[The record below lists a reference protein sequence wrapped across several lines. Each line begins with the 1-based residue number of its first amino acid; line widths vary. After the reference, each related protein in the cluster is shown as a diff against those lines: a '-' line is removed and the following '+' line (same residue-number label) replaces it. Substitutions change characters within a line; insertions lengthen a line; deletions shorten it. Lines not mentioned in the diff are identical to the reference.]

1 MQNFSYIF
9 LLIQLL
15 ACLAAIYKWKSIRK
29 TPLWIFL
36 PFLIYSFLNEVTTT
50 AFYSFTS
57 INFRYLYNIYC
68 IVSFF
73 VYLYW
78 FDRILK
84 LKLWKWIVTLVFLG
98 AVVYDV
104 ITSDSLKQLIKT
116 ALLVQAIILLIFS
129 VIYFVRLLNK
139 EEVVHYQLIPEFWII
154 LGLLVFHIAFVPL
167 FLLTGLGYNIQKAYT
182 IAINILNYIL
192 YSSYILGF
200 YVAGKR

>member
-1 MQNFSYIF
+1 M
-9 LLIQLL
+9 IQLL

-50 AFYSFTS
+50 ALYSFTS

-167 FLLTGLGYNIQKAYT
+167 FLLTGLGYNIQKAYS

>member
-50 AFYSFTS
+50 ALYSFTS

-154 LGLLVFHIAFVPL
+154 LGLDRKSVV
-167 FLLTGLGYNIQKAYT
+167 
-182 IAINILNYIL
+182 
-192 YSSYILGF
+192 
-200 YVAGKR
+200 

>member
-15 ACLAAIYKWKSIRK
+15 ACLAAIFKWKSIRK

-36 PFLIYSFLNEVTTT
+36 PFLIYSLLNEVTTT
-50 AFYSFTS
+50 ALYSFTS

>member
-15 ACLAAIYKWKSIRK
+15 ACLAAIFKWKSIRK

-50 AFYSFTS
+50 ALYSFTS

>member
-1 MQNFSYIF
+1 VQNFSYIF

-15 ACLAAIYKWKSIRK
+15 ACLAAIFKWKSIRK

-50 AFYSFTS
+50 ALYSFTS

>member
-167 FLLTGLGYNIQKAYT
+167 FLLTGLGYNIQKAYS

>member
-50 AFYSFTS
+50 ALYSFTS

-167 FLLTGLGYNIQKAYT
+167 FLLTGLGYNIQKAYS

>member
-15 ACLAAIYKWKSIRK
+15 ACLAAIFKWKSIRK

-50 AFYSFTS
+50 ALYSFTS

-167 FLLTGLGYNIQKAYT
+167 FLLTGLGYNIQKAYS

>member
-1 MQNFSYIF
+1 
-9 LLIQLL
+9 
-15 ACLAAIYKWKSIRK
+15 
-29 TPLWIFL
+29 
-36 PFLIYSFLNEVTTT
+36 
-50 AFYSFTS
+50 
-57 INFRYLYNIYC
+57 
-68 IVSFF
+68 
-73 VYLYW
+73 
-78 FDRILK
+78 LK

>member
-1 MQNFSYIF
+1 VQNFSYIF

-50 AFYSFTS
+50 ALYSFTS

-167 FLLTGLGYNIQKAYT
+167 FLLTGLGYNIQKAYS

>member
-1 MQNFSYIF
+1 MQNLSYIF

-15 ACLAAIYKWKSIRK
+15 ACLVAIYKWKTIRK

-50 AFYSFTS
+50 ALYSFTS

-84 LKLWKWIVTLVFLG
+84 LKLWKWVVTLVFLS

-129 VIYFVRLLNK
+129 FIYFVRLLNR

-167 FLLTGLGYNIQKAYT
+167 FLLTGLGYNIQKAYS

>member
-50 AFYSFTS
+50 ALYSFTS

>member
-50 AFYSFTS
+50 ALYSFTS

-84 LKLWKWIVTLVFLG
+84 LKLWKWIVTLVFLV
-98 AVVYDV
+98 AVVYDI

-167 FLLTGLGYNIQKAYT
+167 FLLTGLGYNIQKAYA